1 VIAELARQAANFE
14 IPFLSSKRFL
24 WIDARYVPPAESQA
38 RLTALLSHLLQ
49 HENVVVCIEGI
60 RSLLNTSQGD
70 NGKQVLLSA
79 LAASDL
85 RVIGLMSDRDYED
98 VFTDDQLLLES
109 FDRVRVQEPDVPT
122 AESLLFHY
130 RDGLQHEF
138 GVGISDAAVKRAVV
152 LSSNYILN
160 ECLPGKALKILH
172 RACDDLLYERTQHG
186 VDQAEVDVDDVVRIV
201 SELSGVPHNTL
212 LGIADECDYQASLSE
227 FIVGQSDAV
236 SAAAMELGLIK
247 AGLTDASKPASVMLF
262 VGMTGTGKTELAK
275 TLARFYSTTKRL
287 RMYTMANFVEPHS
300 VSGIIG
306 VPAGYVGHE
315 SGGRLI
321 NELNADPY
329 GVFLLDE
336 IDKAHPDVLQPLL
349 NLFDEGWVRDQRGV
363 VARANHSIFIMT
375 TNVGQRMIADME
387 ASNHS
392 VEEITEKVKDA
403 LSSIRHTKANRPVFS
418 PEFLARIK
426 RTVVFRPLT
435 AEAMQKICR
444 MATDS
449 MAAVWAEQRDK
460 TFVITDEVI
469 DYVSKKSHQLN
480 ERSKGKEG
488 GRIVH
493 KLLSKLVDAE
503 VQQAIANRVEEYQT
517 CREVHVDLVPQSAEE
532 MDSNTTPHL
541 SVRFTQ

>member
-1 VIAELARQAANFE
+1 
-14 IPFLSSKRFL
+14 
-24 WIDARYVPPAESQA
+24 
-38 RLTALLSHLLQ
+38 
-49 HENVVVCIEGI
+49 
-60 RSLLNTSQGD
+60 
-70 NGKQVLLSA
+70 
-79 LAASDL
+79 
-85 RVIGLMSDRDYED
+85 
-98 VFTDDQLLLES
+98 
-109 FDRVRVQEPDVPT
+109 
-122 AESLLFHY
+122 
-130 RDGLQHEF
+130 
-138 GVGISDAAVKRAVV
+138 
-152 LSSNYILN
+152 
-160 ECLPGKALKILH
+160 
-172 RACDDLLYERTQHG
+172 
-186 VDQAEVDVDDVVRIV
+186 
-201 SELSGVPHNTL
+201 
-212 LGIADECDYQASLSE
+212 
-227 FIVGQSDAV
+227 
-236 SAAAMELGLIK
+236 MELGLIK